1 MNAEGD
7 SSGNSA
13 AAEQGCDASSSEP
26 GPQPGSP
33 GGGEPEPG
41 VTIDVA
47 APGVE
52 GHDADWIRDRLESVV
67 SLVETE
73 IDRRI
78 VRCSVRLVA
87 DPVMSEAHQRFSGVE
102 GTTDVLTFVSESEA
116 GIEIDLLACVDE
128 ASRRC
133 SEFDHDLRR
142 ELLLPGLTQPNLR
155 VRQCRLPAAIVHW
168 YELGQY
174 AGTQPPPK
182 HADHE
187 PEAHALMHAEEDRLL
202 TKIGVGP
209 VFRSQPGEEGAP

>member
-78 VRCSVRLVA
+78 VRCSARLVA

-142 ELLLPGLTQPNLR
+142 ELLLYSVHGLLH
-155 VRQCRLPAAIVHW
+155 AIGHD
-168 YELGQY
+168 
-174 AGTQPPPK
+174 
-182 HADHE
+182 DHE

>member
-142 ELLLPGLTQPNLR
+142 ELLLYSVHGLLH
-155 VRQCRLPAAIVHW
+155 AIGHD
-168 YELGQY
+168 
-174 AGTQPPPK
+174 
-182 HADHE
+182 DHE

>member
-1 MNAEGD
+1 MNAEGE

-13 AAEQGCDASSSEP
+13 AEQACDSGSSEP

-33 GGGEPEPG
+33 GGGESVGG

-47 APGVE
+47 TPVVANQ
-52 GHDADWIRDRLESVV
+52 DADWIRDRLESVV

-87 DPVMSEAHQRFSGVE
+87 DPEMSEAHRRFSGVE

-142 ELLLPGLTQPNLR
+142 ELLLYGVHGLLH
-155 VRQCRLPAAIVHW
+155 AIGHD
-168 YELGQY
+168 
-174 AGTQPPPK
+174 
-182 HADHE
+182 DHE
-187 PEAHALMHAEEDRLL
+187 PDAHALMHAEEDRLL

-209 VFRSQPGEEGAP
+209 VFRSRPGEEKSP